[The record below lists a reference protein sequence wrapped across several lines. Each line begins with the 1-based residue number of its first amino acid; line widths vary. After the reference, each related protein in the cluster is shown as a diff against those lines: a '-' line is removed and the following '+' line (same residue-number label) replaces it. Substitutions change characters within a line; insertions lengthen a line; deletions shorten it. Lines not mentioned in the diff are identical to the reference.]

1 VLSDLDIEA
10 IAVRTAQLLREQEPF
25 PRTGLVD
32 VDQVARVLSMERSWV
47 YEHKL
52 ELGAVRLGG
61 ALRFEAAAVHAHV
74 RRCRLAAPAG
84 EAAPARHRG
93 PRHLEV
99 VRGVELLPLPDH
111 AAGSG

>member
-47 YEHKL
+47 YEQ
-52 ELGAVRLGG
+52 
-61 ALRFEAAAVHAHV
+61 
-74 RRCRLAAPAG
+74 
-84 EAAPARHRG
+84 
-93 PRHLEV
+93 V